1 MQPASGS
8 GPNKLI
14 MPAAIVV
21 IIILVAVAAGIYLS
35 KGSTSTTTVTST
47 ATVSNG
53 GSSSV
58 VSGSNTVIPIV
69 AAENFWGDLASQL
82 AGVHGNVTS
91 IVQDPNTDPHQYQ
104 SNPADAKLIADAKV
118 VILNGMQYD
127 TWASQLVN
135 SSATPGQV
143 VLTAQ
148 NIVGLPDVPAT
159 YANVNP
165 HLWYS
170 PWYVNDTVHAM
181 YNALVN
187 IDPTDKAYFNANYA
201 TLNAS
206 LYSTYMSKEDA
217 MRAQYGGPS
226 TVTQEVLRQYAGPS
240 GTPTNIEAT
249 ESIVQFFANA
259 TGVNILTPVPFMF
272 AVAEGDDPS
281 PADIATF
288 EQQLTAGNSS
298 NPNGI
303 GCLEYNIQTVM
314 PVTQQIK
321 SIATQYEIPIAVVSE
336 TLQPPG
342 FTFQQWM
349 GGEVAQLQNCLNS
362 VALGNLP
369 RPVSAETQTAN
380 PVAQAVG
387 AMASQIGG
395 PIRDFGTTR
404 LPQLVSAR

>member
-1 MQPASGS
+1 MDTAKG
-8 GPNKLI
+8 GNKLI
-14 MPAAIVV
+14 MPAAIIV
-21 IIILVAVAAGIYLS
+21 ILILVAVAAGLYLT
-35 KGSTSTTTVTST
+35 KGSASTTTVTQ
-47 ATVSNG
+47 TVSNG

-58 VSGSNTVIPIV
+58 NTGSSNTLIPIV
-69 AAENFWGDLASQL
+69 AAENFWGNLVTQL
-82 AGVHGNVTS
+82 VGVHGNVTS
-91 IVQDPNTDPHQYQ
+91 IVSDPNTDPHQYQ
-104 SNPADAKLIADAKV
+104 SNPADAELIANAKL

-181 YNALVN
+181 YNALVS
-187 IDPTDKAYFNANYA
+187 IDPTDKAYFNGNYA
-201 TLNAS
+201 ALNAS
-206 LYSTYMSKEDA
+206 LYSTYMKEEDA

-249 ESIVQFFANA
+249 ESIVQFLANA
-259 TGVNILTPVPFMF
+259 TGLDILTPVPFMF
-272 AVAEGDDPS
+272 AVAEGDDPA
-281 PADIATF
+281 PADLATF

-298 NPNGI
+298 NPGGI

-314 PVTQQIK
+314 PATQEIK
-321 SIATQYEIPIAVVSE
+321 SVATQYEIPIADVSE

-342 FTFQQWM
+342 FTFQQWQ
-349 GGEVAQLQNCLNS
+349 GGQVAQLQNCLNS

-369 RPVSAETQTAN
+369 RPVSAETQTVN

-387 AMASQIGG
+387 AVASQIGG
-395 PIRDFGTTR
+395 PIRNVGNVK
-404 LPQLVSAR
+404 LPQLASAR